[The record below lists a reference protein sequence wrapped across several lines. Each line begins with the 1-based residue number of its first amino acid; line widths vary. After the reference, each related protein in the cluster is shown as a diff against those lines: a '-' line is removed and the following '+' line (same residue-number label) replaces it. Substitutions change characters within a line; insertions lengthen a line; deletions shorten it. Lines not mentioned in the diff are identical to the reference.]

1 VPARLYQAYRATAQF
16 ISTDGRTV
24 QFYAQPAAGPAGSR
38 AAIAAVPALRATLAA
53 AGAYGSGIA
62 GPDAVAYDIDHIST
76 SDLRGVVPVVLVAI
90 AILLAVLLRSLIAPL
105 YLIGTVGLSY
115 LAALGF
121 AMIVFVHLGG
131 AEGIIFIIPILLFI
145 FAMALGEDYNI
156 LLMSRV
162 REEAHEHPLPD
173 ALTRAL
179 GSTGG
184 TITAAGLILGGTFT
198 VLAIAGNN
206 EQARQL
212 GVTIA
217 FAVFLD
223 TFFVRTL
230 LVPSVAALLGR
241 WNWWPSTL
249 SSPPA
254 SQPNPPQI
262 PASQPTEPDVQPEP
276 AV

>member
-1 VPARLYQAYRATAQF
+1 VPPCNRDARN
-16 ISTDGRTV
+16 
-24 QFYAQPAAGPAGSR
+24 
-38 AAIAAVPALRATLAA
+38 
-53 AGAYGSGIA
+53 
-62 GPDAVAYDIDHIST
+62 
-76 SDLRGVVPVVLVAI
+76 
-90 AILLAVLLRSLIAPL
+90 
-105 YLIGTVGLSY
+105 
-115 LAALGF
+115 
-121 AMIVFVHLGG
+121 
-131 AEGIIFIIPILLFI
+131 
-145 FAMALGEDYNI
+145 EDYNI

-162 REEAHEHPLPD
+162 REEARQHPLPA

-179 GSTGG
+179 GSRGG

-212 GVTIA
+212 GLTIA

-241 WNWWPSTL
+241 WNWWPSRL
-249 SSPPA
+249 PSPPA
-254 SQPNPPQI
+254 SQLPDLPQI
-262 PASQPTEPDVQPEP
+262 PASRPIGPDVQPEP